1 MTATPQPRLD
11 TSVPEGAYA
20 PDPGADV
27 MPGPATADA
36 PARDAPAFGTGSI
49 GARAAA
55 VGRFLTYGLVA
66 VVLGAIG
73 FALTLALLVA
83 GISSVVVWIGLP
95 ILALGV
101 MVATGF
107 AAAGRGL
114 QRSLLGH
121 HLPTPAAKQP
131 PEGAGWIRR
140 FLTPLADPQSWLNS
154 LWVMINFLMSL
165 VTFPLAVAWT
175 VGAIATVGGP
185 VATLILRRVL
195 PPGDYDGLGVL
206 LGVPGTAGT
215 VFDYG
220 SQIAVGLVFLLTLSP
235 VVRGLAALHGGIAR
249 GLLSARYEEQQHLAR
264 TKESRAA
271 GRAAESA
278 ALRRLERDLHDGPQQ
293 RLVRANID
301 LARAEQLAGDDPEQS
316 LRVMAQTRAQI
327 ASTLDELRRLSRGI
341 APPVLVDRGLA
352 AALTELA
359 GITPVPTSVDCPD
372 LDLPDHVQIGIYYV
386 VSEALTNAAKHSGA
400 HRVRVEV
407 AQVAESNGAARVRID
422 DDGVGGAEFS
432 TGHGLS
438 GLAERVASLEGHLT
452 VRSPRGGGTRVEA
465 VIPCAS

>member
-1 MTATPQPRLD
+1 
-11 TSVPEGAYA
+11 
-20 PDPGADV
+20 
-27 MPGPATADA
+27 
-36 PARDAPAFGTGSI
+36 
-49 GARAAA
+49 
-55 VGRFLTYGLVA
+55 
-66 VVLGAIG
+66 
-73 FALTLALLVA
+73 
-83 GISSVVVWIGLP
+83 
-95 ILALGV
+95 
-101 MVATGF
+101 
-107 AAAGRGL
+107 
-114 QRSLLGH
+114 
-121 HLPTPAAKQP
+121 
-131 PEGAGWIRR
+131 
-140 FLTPLADPQSWLNS
+140 
-154 LWVMINFLMSL
+154 MSL

-341 APPVLVDRGLA
+341 ARPCWWTGAWRPRSPNWPASPLCPRVWTARISIA
-352 AALTELA
+352 R
-359 GITPVPTSVDCPD
+359 PCPD
-372 LDLPDHVQIGIYYV
+372 RDL
-386 VSEALTNAAKHSGA
+386 L
-400 HRVRVEV
+400 R
-407 AQVAESNGAARVRID
+407 
-422 DDGVGGAEFS
+422 
-432 TGHGLS
+432 
-438 GLAERVASLEGHLT
+438 
-452 VRSPRGGGTRVEA
+452 PRRH
-465 VIPCAS
+465 